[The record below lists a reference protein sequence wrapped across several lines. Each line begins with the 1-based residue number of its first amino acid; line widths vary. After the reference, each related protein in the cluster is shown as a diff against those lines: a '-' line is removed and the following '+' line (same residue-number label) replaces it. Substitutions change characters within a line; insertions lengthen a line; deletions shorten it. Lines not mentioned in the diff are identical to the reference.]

1 MLANDENSFGR
12 NSTDLLIYSHD
23 DAAVSLKFAKAGLP
37 ERNGVGGEGRINKL
51 FIKWCCDVVKS
62 ITSFQNIG
70 EEVVFIFIA

>member
-37 ERNGVGGEGRINKL
+37 ERGR
-51 FIKWCCDVVKS
+51 V
-62 ITSFQNIG
+62 G
-70 EEVVFIFIA
+70 EEDGSINYLSTDAAM